1 MCPLCSGAADETRRR
16 HTGTKERDDPK
27 CRYAGYFDYF
37 VRDIELYQDLPFFC
51 EIIDEAQFIK
61 NHATQGAKAVKTIH
75 ASFRLALTG
84 TPVENQLSELWSIF
98 DYLMPGFLYTYDKF
112 KKRYES
118 PIVKDQDEEALGRL
132 QRMTAPFIL
141 RRLKSDVLKELPEKL
156 ETVIYSKMEKEQQ
169 ELYTAN
175 AWQLKE
181 HLDDGNKIQI
191 LSALTRL
198 RQICCDPR
206 LCYGNYKAGS
216 AKLKTCMD
224 LIRTGVEGEHKILL
238 FSQFTSMLE
247 LIGARMKK
255 EGISYYQLT
264 GETSKEDRLKLVQ
277 AFHKDETPVFLI
289 SLKAGGTGLNLTA
302 ADMVIH
308 YDPWWN
314 VAAQN
319 QATDRAYRIGQEKQV
334 SVFKLITRDTIEEN
348 ILKLQESKR
357 LLADQIVSEGMVS
370 LGSLSHDQLKELL
383 G

>member
-1 MCPLCSGAADETRRR
+1 
-16 HTGTKERDDPK
+16 
-27 CRYAGYFDYF
+27 
-37 VRDIELYQDLPFFC
+37 
-51 EIIDEAQFIK
+51 
-61 NHATQGAKAVKTIH
+61 
-75 ASFRLALTG
+75 
-84 TPVENQLSELWSIF
+84 
-98 DYLMPGFLYTYDKF
+98 
-112 KKRYES
+112 
-118 PIVKDQDEEALGRL
+118 
-132 QRMTAPFIL
+132 
-141 RRLKSDVLKELPEKL
+141 
-156 ETVIYSKMEKEQQ
+156 
-169 ELYTAN
+169 
-175 AWQLKE
+175 
-181 HLDDGNKIQI
+181 
-191 LSALTRL
+191 
-198 RQICCDPR
+198 
-206 LCYGNYKAGS
+206 
-216 AKLKTCMD
+216 
-224 LIRTGVEGEHKILL
+224 
-238 FSQFTSMLE
+238 MLE

>member
-1 MCPLCSGAADETRRR
+1 M
-16 HTGTKERDDPK
+16 
-27 CRYAGYFDYF
+27 
-37 VRDIELYQDLPFFC
+37 I
-51 EIIDEAQFIK
+51 
-61 NHATQGAKAVKTIH
+61 
-75 ASFRLALTG
+75 
-84 TPVENQLSELWSIF
+84 
-98 DYLMPGFLYTYDKF
+98 DYLGKYTHGIAISNHRIIHMDNENVTF
-112 KKRYES
+112 S
-118 PIVKDQDEEALGRL
+118 VKDYRKEGQW
-132 QRMTAPFIL
+132 
-141 RRLKSDVLKELPEKL
+141 KEL
-156 ETVIYSKMEKEQQ
+156 
-169 ELYTAN
+169 
-175 AWQLKE
+175 
-181 HLDDGNKIQI
+181 I
-191 LSALTRL
+191 LS
-198 RQICCDPR
+198 
-206 LCYGNYKAGS
+206 
-216 AKLKTCMD
+216 
-224 LIRTGVEGEHKILL
+224 GVEAGHKILL

>member
-1 MCPLCSGAADETRRR
+1 MTSYDLL
-16 HTGTKERDDPK
+16 K
-27 CRYAGYFDYF
+27 
-37 VRDIELYQDLPFFC
+37 RDIALYQKQQFRYQV
-51 EIIDEAQFIK
+51 IDEAQYIK
-61 NHATQGAKAVKTIH
+61 NPMTQGARAVKAIQ
-75 ASFRLALTG
+75 SECRFALTG
-84 TPVENQLSELWSIF
+84 TPVENRLSELWSIF

-198 RQICCDPR
+198 RQICCDPH
-206 LCYGNYKAGS
+206 LIYENYKGQS
-216 AKLKTCMD
+216 AKLDTCME
-224 LIRTGVEGEHKILL
+224 LILSGVEAGHKILL

>member
-1 MCPLCSGAADETRRR
+1 
-16 HTGTKERDDPK
+16 
-27 CRYAGYFDYF
+27 
-37 VRDIELYQDLPFFC
+37 
-51 EIIDEAQFIK
+51 
-61 NHATQGAKAVKTIH
+61 
-75 ASFRLALTG
+75 
-84 TPVENQLSELWSIF
+84 
-98 DYLMPGFLYTYDKF
+98 
-112 KKRYES
+112 
-118 PIVKDQDEEALGRL
+118 
-132 QRMTAPFIL
+132 
-141 RRLKSDVLKELPEKL
+141 
-156 ETVIYSKMEKEQQ
+156 
-169 ELYTAN
+169 
-175 AWQLKE
+175 
-181 HLDDGNKIQI
+181 
-191 LSALTRL
+191 
-198 RQICCDPR
+198 
-206 LCYGNYKAGS
+206 
-216 AKLKTCMD
+216 
-224 LIRTGVEGEHKILL
+224 
-238 FSQFTSMLE
+238 
-247 LIGARMKK
+247 MKK

-319 QATDRAYRIGQEKQV
+319 QANRIGQEKQV